1 MSTFYR
7 VVAVL
12 LVVSIAGIGLPS
24 PVQGAMVTT
33 DAALAAGARERI
45 DGFLQ
50 RDSVR
55 ALLEAYG
62 VNASDVKARVA
73 ALSDEEAAEL
83 AKRIDSV
90 PAGGDAGS
98 ALIGAALVVFLVL
111 LLTDILGLTRVFSFT
126 RPIKR

>member
-1 MSTFYR
+1 MSIFR
-7 VVAVL
+7 RLLAVL
-12 LVVSIAGIGLPS
+12 LIVSITGAGLPY
-24 PVQGAMVTT
+24 PAQAAMLTT
-33 DAALAAGARERI
+33 DATLAAGARDRI

-50 RDSVR
+50 RDNVR
-55 ALLEAYG
+55 ALLEVSG
-62 VNASDVKARVA
+62 VDCYDVKARVA

-83 AKRIDSV
+83 AKRIDTL